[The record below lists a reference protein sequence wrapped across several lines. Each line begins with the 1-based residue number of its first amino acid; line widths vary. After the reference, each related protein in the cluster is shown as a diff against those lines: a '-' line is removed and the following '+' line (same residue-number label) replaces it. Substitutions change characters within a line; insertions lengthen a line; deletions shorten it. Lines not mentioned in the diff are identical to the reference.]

1 MSMDDVFQEL
11 MTQTC
16 TIAPFTS
23 RNEFGDRATGDAVT
37 YPCRQEVKQHLV
49 VNIQG
54 EEVVARSRV
63 FVGRSSSGALPTTIT
78 PDDLFTD
85 PDSNTPPVLSVD
97 AYPAHSDAEHVVLHL
112 G

>member
-16 TIAPFTS
+16 TITPFAS
-23 RNEFGDRATGDAVT
+23 KNEFGDNTSTSAVT

-49 VNIQG
+49 VNAQG
-54 EEVVARSRV
+54 QEVVARSRI
-63 FVGRSSSGALPTTIT
+63 FVGRSSAGALPTTIT

-85 PDSNTPPVLSVD
+85 PDSNTPPVISVD
-97 AYPAHSDAEHVVLHL
+97 IYPANSNAEHVVIHT

>member
-1 MSMDDVFQEL
+1 MSMDDVFNEF

-16 TIAPFTS
+16 TIAPFAS
-23 RNEFGDRATGDAVT
+23 KNEFGDNTEGTAVT

-63 FVGRSSSGALPTTIT
+63 FVGRSSSGALPTTIS
-78 PDDLFTD
+78 PGDLFTD
-85 PDSNTPPVLSVD
+85 PDSNTPPVLSVEI
-97 AYPAHSDAEHVVLHL
+97 YPGHSDAEHVVLHL